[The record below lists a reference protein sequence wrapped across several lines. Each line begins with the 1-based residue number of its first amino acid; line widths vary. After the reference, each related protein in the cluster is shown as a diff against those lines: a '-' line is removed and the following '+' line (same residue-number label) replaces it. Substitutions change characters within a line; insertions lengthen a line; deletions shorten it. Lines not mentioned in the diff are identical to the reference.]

1 LEDLDVY
8 GRICRKGLKELGW
21 KVVDW
26 INLAADREKW
36 RDVVGIAMN
45 HSFS

>member
-1 LEDLDVY
+1 MKNLDVR
-8 GRICRKGLKELGW
+8 GRIYWNGLELGW

-36 RDVVGIAMN
+36 RDVVRTAIN
-45 HSFS
+45 L